1 MKVSVGE
8 FQLNCEIDGKE
19 GAPWVTFSHALGNNL
34 TLWDEQ
40 VDILKKDY
48 RILRYDHRGHGGSD
62 APPGPYS
69 FNDLMRDACT
79 LLDYFEIKKTHWV
92 GLSIGGML
100 GYGMAQNH
108 GDRLLS
114 LVACDAR
121 PDAPP
126 DYAAYFQYRID
137 TVRKSGMEGIVEP
150 TIQRWFTP
158 EFVAANPPSLDKV
171 REMLRSTNP
180 VGHEGCCE
188 ALKLLA
194 FGSGLR
200 KVQVPTL
207 IIGGAQDKG
216 APPEALAEAAAVI
229 PNCRHVVVDG
239 AGHITNIENPEAVN
253 GSLTAFLKEVPG
265 LA

>member
-19 GAPWVTFSHALGNNL
+19 DAPWVTFSHALGNNL

-40 VDILKKDY
+40 VNILKKDY

-62 APPGPYS
+62 APPGAYS

-79 LLDYFEIKKTHWV
+79 LLDHFEIQKTHWV

-229 PNCRHVVVDG
+229 PNCRHVVVNG

-253 GSLTAFLKEVPG
+253 GSLTAFLKEVPE